1 MRMLELKNINA
12 YYGDVQV
19 LRDISLTVG
28 KGEIVT
34 IVGANAAGKST
45 ILKTISGVVPKAEGS
60 IRFQGQE
67 LTVTPPHLRVE
78 KGLIHVPEGRRLFPN
93 MSVLENL
100 EMGAFTK
107 RARAHRGQTLVTIFE
122 MLPRLKEREKQLA
135 GSLSGGEQQMCAIAR
150 GLMAKPD
157 LLMLDEPTLGLAPIL
172 VQWVFEFIRQIR
184 DTGVTILLVEQ
195 NANKALEIADCGY
208 VLENGRIVM
217 EGTGKELLSD
227 QGLRKAYL
235 GM

>member
-1 MRMLELKNINA
+1 MLELKNIQA

-45 ILKTISGVVPKAEGS
+45 ILKTISGTGPRVEGN
-60 IRFQGQE
+60 IRFQDRD
-67 LTVTPPHLRVE
+67 LTKIPAHQRAE
-78 KGLIHVPEGRRLFPN
+78 MGLIHVPEGRRLFPQ
-93 MSVLENL
+93 MTVRENL
-100 EMGAFTK
+100 EMGAYVK
-107 RARAHRGQTLVTIFE
+107 RARSHRMQTLLKIYE
-122 MLPRLKEREKQLA
+122 MLPRLKEREKQEA
-135 GSLSGGEQQMCAIAR
+135 GSLSGGEQQMVAIGR
-150 GLMAKPD
+150 GLMAKPE

-195 NANKALEIADCGY
+195 NAHKALEIADRGY
-208 VLENGRIVM
+208 VLENGRIVL
-217 EGTGKELLSD
+217 EGSGKELLKN

>member
-1 MRMLELKNINA
+1 MLELNNINS

-19 LRDISLTVG
+19 LRNVSLSVRQ
-28 KGEIVT
+28 GEIVT

-45 ILKTISGVVPKAEGS
+45 ILKTISGTVPRSEGS

-67 LTVTPPHLRVE
+67 LNRIPAHQRAE
-78 KGLIHVPEGRRLFPN
+78 MGLIHVPEGRRLFPH
-93 MSVLENL
+93 MSVRENL
-100 EMGAFTK
+100 EMGAYVK
-107 RARAHRGQTLVTIFE
+107 RARAQRIQTIQKVYEL
-122 MLPRLKEREKQLA
+122 LPRLKDREKQMA
-135 GSLSGGEQQMCAIAR
+135 GSLSGGEQQMCAIGR

-172 VQWVFEFIRQIR
+172 VQWVFTFIHQIR

-195 NANKALEIADCGY
+195 NANKALEIADRGY

-217 EGTGKELLSD
+217 EGTGRELLNH

>member
-1 MRMLELKNINA
+1 MLELENINA

-45 ILKTISGVVPKAEGS
+45 ILKAISGTGPRVEGS
-60 IRFQGQE
+60 IWYQDRD
-67 LTVTPPHLRVE
+67 LTEIPAHQRAE
-78 KGLIHVPEGRRLFPN
+78 MGLIHVPEGRRLFPQ
-93 MSVLENL
+93 MTVRENL
-100 EMGAFTK
+100 EMGAYVK
-107 RARAHRGQTLVTIFE
+107 RARSRHMQTLLKIYE
-122 MLPRLKEREKQLA
+122 MFPQLKEREKQEA
-135 GSLSGGEQQMCAIAR
+135 GSLSGGEQQMVAIGR

-172 VQWVFEFIRQIR
+172 VQWVFDFIRQIR

-195 NANKALEIADCGY
+195 NANKALEIADRGY
-208 VLENGRIVM
+208 VLENGRMVL
-217 EGTGKELLSD
+217 EGSGRELLRN

-235 GM
+235 GL

>member
-1 MRMLELKNINA
+1 MLELENINA

-45 ILKTISGVVPKAEGS
+45 ILKAISGTGPRVEGS
-60 IRFQGQE
+60 IRYQDRD
-67 LTVTPPHLRVE
+67 LTEIPAHQRAE
-78 KGLIHVPEGRRLFPN
+78 MGLIHVPEGRRLFPQ
-93 MSVLENL
+93 MTVRENL
-100 EMGAFTK
+100 EMGAYVK
-107 RARAHRGQTLVTIFE
+107 RARSRRRQTLLKIYE
-122 MLPRLKEREKQLA
+122 MFPQLKEREKQEA
-135 GSLSGGEQQMCAIAR
+135 GSLSGGEQQMVAIGR

-172 VQWVFEFIRQIR
+172 VQWVFDFIRQIR

-195 NANKALEIADCGY
+195 NANKALEIADRGY
-208 VLENGRIVM
+208 VLENGRMVL
-217 EGTGKELLSD
+217 EGSGRELLRN

-235 GM
+235 GL

>member
-1 MRMLELKNINA
+1 MLELKNVNS

-19 LRDISLTVG
+19 LRDISLSVK

-45 ILKTISGVVPKAEGS
+45 ILKTVSGTIPKMEGS
-60 IRFQGQE
+60 ILFQGQE
-67 LTVTPPHLRVE
+67 LTSVLPHQRVE
-78 KGLIHVPEGRRLFPN
+78 KGLIHVPEGRRLFQN
-93 MSVLENL
+93 MTVRENL
-100 EMGAFTK
+100 EMGAYIR
-107 RARAHRGQTLVTIFE
+107 RARSSRAQTLLNIYE

-135 GSLSGGEQQMCAIAR
+135 GSLSGGEQQMCAIGR
-150 GLMAKPD
+150 GLMSRPD

-172 VQWVFEFIRQIR
+172 VQWVFNFIREIR

-195 NANKALEIADCGY
+195 NANKALEISDRGY
-208 VLENGRIVM
+208 VLENGRIVL
-217 EGTGKELLSD
+217 EGTGSKLLSD

>member
-1 MRMLELKNINA
+1 MLELKNINA

>member
-1 MRMLELKNINA
+1 MLELNNVNA

-19 LRDISLTVG
+19 LRDISLSIR

-45 ILKTISGVVPKAEGS
+45 ILKAISGTVPNAEGS
-60 IRFQGQE
+60 IRFQGEE
-67 LTVTPPHLRVE
+67 LTVIPAHQRVE
-78 KGLIHVPEGRRLFPN
+78 MGLVHVPEGRRLFPHL
-93 MSVLENL
+93 SVRENL
-100 EMGAFTK
+100 EMGAYIK
-107 RARAHRGQTLVTIFE
+107 RARLQRMQTLQYVYGL
-122 MLPRLKEREKQLA
+122 LPRLKEREKQMA
-135 GSLSGGEQQMCAIAR
+135 DSLSGGEQQMCAIGR
-150 GLMAKPD
+150 GLMARPE

-172 VQWVFEFIRQIR
+172 VQWVFQLIRQIR
-184 DTGVTILLVEQ
+184 DSGVTILLVEQ
-195 NANKALEIADCGY
+195 NAHKALEVADRGY

-217 EGTGKELLSD
+217 ESTGDELLRD